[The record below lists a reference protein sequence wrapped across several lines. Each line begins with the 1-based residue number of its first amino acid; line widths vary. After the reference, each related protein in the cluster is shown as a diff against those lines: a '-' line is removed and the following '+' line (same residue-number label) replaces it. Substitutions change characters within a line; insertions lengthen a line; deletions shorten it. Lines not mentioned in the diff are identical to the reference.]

1 MNNEQLLKQAEMF
14 CTYSATHSETP
25 ELAAFWNNVR
35 LAFLAALTDV
45 IEGRNNTYRS
55 ALLAAANYLNQD
67 IAGHNG
73 PITEHEPDG
82 E

>member
-1 MNNEQLLKQAEMF
+1 MF
-14 CTYSATHSETP
+14 CTYSATHAETP

-55 ALLAAANYLNQD
+55 ALLAASHYLNQD

-73 PITEHEPDG
+73 PIVEQEPDG